1 MNFHFLKSDI
11 PFNPYSKK
19 VKKKG
24 GGGGVGGKM
33 GINNFLSIVSAF
45 LLVDLILNQ
54 F

>member
-1 MNFHFLKSDI
+1 MNFLFLKSDI

-19 VKKKG
+19 VKKK